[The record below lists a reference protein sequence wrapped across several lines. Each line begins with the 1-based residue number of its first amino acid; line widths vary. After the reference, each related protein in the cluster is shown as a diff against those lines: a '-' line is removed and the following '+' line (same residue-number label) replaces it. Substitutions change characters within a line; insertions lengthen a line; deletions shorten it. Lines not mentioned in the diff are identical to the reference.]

1 MQLLDWFPSLTTTGL
16 LAAGLWFGRNLLLT
30 RLTKS
35 VEHEFNTK
43 LEALR
48 SQLRESEERFKAELR
63 TKETE
68 IAALRSGTMTALAT
82 RQMSLDK
89 RRLEA
94 VDQLW
99 SAVATLG
106 PAKTV
111 SAMMSRIKFEAA
123 AKEAESNPRAR
134 EAFELMGFGFD
145 PKALD
150 LAGAMKARPFVTP
163 MVWAKYSA
171 LVAANVS
178 AVTRWQLLKSGL
190 GNKGLIDNE
199 SINKL
204 LKLALPHQSAFIDKY
219 GPDGY
224 YHLLEELEGSLLTE
238 LDAMLAG
245 AQTDRASLQQAAE
258 ILKISNEVL
267 AKSAAKTPDA

>member
-68 IAALRSGTMTALAT
+68 IAALRGGAMTALAT

-99 SAVATLG
+99 YAVATLG
-106 PAKTV
+106 PAKSV
-111 SAMMSRIKFEAA
+111 SAMMSRIKFEVA

-145 PKALD
+145 PKTLD

-171 LVAANVS
+171 LVAANMS

-204 LKLALPHQSAFIDKY
+204 LKLALPHQSAFIDEY

-267 AKSAAKTPDA
+267 AKQA